1 MAPLPAPPGW
11 THERRIAREG
21 FRCVA
26 GMDEVGRG
34 CLAGPVVA
42 AVVILKTGIRLSGV
56 HDSKLV
62 PAGRREELM
71 REILRRAEAW
81 GFGAADANEI
91 DRVNI
96 LNATRLAMKRAVEA
110 LPIEPDHL
118 LVDAVRLPD
127 VPIAQTPL
135 IHGDRLS
142 ISIAAASIAAKV
154 VRDRVMEFY
163 DRVYPGFG
171 FASHKGYG
179 TAEHLRAVA
188 ERGACPIHRLTFRGV
203 WQEGWLA
210 LPVAEDLS

>member
-1 MAPLPAPPGW
+1 
-11 THERRIAREG
+11 
-21 FRCVA
+21 
-26 GMDEVGRG
+26 MDEVGRG

-163 DRVYPGFG
+163 DRIYPGFG